1 MTVLVTGALRCRQ
14 RQVCSVKVL
23 RPNWKAECR
32 ETGLL
37 RLERGKGR
45 EALPIAIC
53 VLESLPASMSVV
65 LARAARRRLNAS
77 RWAVFAPYSCTQTKA
92 DAPQVAA

>member
-45 EALPIAIC
+45 EALPIAIEERFPD
-53 VLESLPASMSVV
+53 LSMS
-65 LARAARRRLNAS
+65 LLQGRG
-77 RWAVFAPYSCTQTKA
+77 
-92 DAPQVAA
+92 